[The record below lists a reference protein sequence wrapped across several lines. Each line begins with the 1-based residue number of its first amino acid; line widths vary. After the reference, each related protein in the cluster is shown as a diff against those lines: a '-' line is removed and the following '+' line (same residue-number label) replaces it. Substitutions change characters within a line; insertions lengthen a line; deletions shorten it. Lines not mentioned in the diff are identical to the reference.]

1 MHPGLRLFTH
11 ASFLLIS
18 AFFAMTASAQSSAL
32 DSAATTL
39 SQVTGKQVRPFSTID
54 FGREQNPKGRSVL
67 IKEEAAEG
75 LLDLVRRQLPPGVIA
90 FVGVTKSL
98 ARSKPDGVELVVAEG
113 KDQFDILRVAATDGV
128 NHGLGTEDII
138 RELRAWDAEYGI
150 DIWQAETDTIQL
162 RLRTTPKNLRDFAAR
177 VYKFCPDIVD
187 QGVGDVRALE
197 RAIAESKSVFL
208 WWD

>member
-1 MHPGLRLFTH
+1 MHPGLRLFTN
-11 ASFLLIS
+11 ASSLLIG

-75 LLDLVRRQLPPGVIA
+75 FLDLVRRQLPPGVIA

-98 ARSKPDGVELVVAEG
+98 ARSKPDGVELVVVEG
-113 KDQFDILRVAATDGV
+113 KDQFDILRVATTDGV

-138 RELRAWDAEYGI
+138 RELLAWDAEYGI

-162 RLRTTPKNLRDFAAR
+162 RLRTTPKNLRDFAAL